1 MPKKK
6 KEIAVI
12 EQNGAKTVKKK
23 KSFVT
28 RVKIIFAVIS
38 VIWVAAVISVPLW
51 VKNTYSQPIKKS
63 IVVSM
68 FFDLQRNIV
77 EQYERLLDGIK
88 DAINLEE
95 PVAFAVDK
103 VRMVGDA
110 VDVVTDTTAKAKD
123 VTADAQQATDKVSET
138 TAKVGKLTGLANMF
152 GINTSGIDNAL
163 DEVNKGVDQVN
174 TGIDKA
180 NETIARVDNTA
191 EMVNEKLDEIETQ
204 LTSVL
209 QIQIDEM
216 IDGVIKSQLDK
227 NTGGLGTT
235 LLTNYGIEHVY
246 PWRPSSWPVATQIYD
261 DLAQSDVDVITVITD
276 TVDDY
281 FDYVA
286 WGLVIAVWVLGLWI
300 WHAMFK
306 KTKSVIAPFVV
317 CPRCGL
323 GTITLSWAAWEIAGA
338 LNDAN
343 ELKRSELEIQKQRLD
358 LARRQYTLDSLQ
370 YIASQKQ
377 R

>member
-6 KEIAVI
+6 KEVAVI
-12 EQNGAKTVKKK
+12 DQGGAKTVKKK
-23 KSFVT
+23 KSFIT
-28 RVKIIFAVIS
+28 RVKIIFAVVS
-38 VIWVAAVISVPLW
+38 VVWIAAVISVPLW
-51 VKNTYSQPIKKS
+51 VKNTYSQSIKKS

-88 DAINLEE
+88 GAINLQE

-123 VTADAQQATDKVSET
+123 VTADASAATEKVSET
-138 TAKVGKLTGLANMF
+138 TEKVGKLAGLANMF
-152 GINTSGIDNAL
+152 GIDTSGVNKAL
-163 DEVNKGVDQVN
+163 DEVNQGVDQVN
-174 TGIDKA
+174 AGIDKA
-180 NETIARVDNTA
+180 NETIAQVDNTA
-191 EMVNEKLDEIETQ
+191 EMVNQKLDEIESQ
-204 LTSVL
+204 LTSAL
-209 QIQIDEM
+209 QIQIDEV

-261 DLAQSDVDVITVITD
+261 DLAQSDVDVITIITD

-281 FDYVA
+281 FNYVA

-306 KTKSVIAPFVV
+306 KTKSVIAPFIV
-317 CPRCGL
+317 CPRCGH
-323 GTITLSWAAWEIAGA
+323 TFA
-338 LNDAN
+338 D
-343 ELKRSELEIQKQRLD
+343 KRT
-358 LARRQYTLDSLQ
+358 AYGFLQ
-370 YIASQKQ
+370 IFQPWKWL
-377 R
+377 

>member
-6 KEIAVI
+6 KEVEVI
-12 EQNGAKTVKKK
+12 DMGGAKTVKKK

-38 VIWVAAVISVPLW
+38 VIWIALVVAVPLW

-77 EQYERLLDGIK
+77 EQYEKLLDGIK

-123 VTADAQQATDKVSET
+123 VTADAQDASDKVSET
-138 TAKVGKLTGLANMF
+138 TEKVGKLAGLVGRF
-152 GINTSGIDNAL
+152 GIDTSGVTNAL
-163 DEVNKGVDQVN
+163 DEVNNGVGQVN
-174 TGIDKA
+174 QGIDKA
-180 NETIARVDNTA
+180 NETIAKVDNTA
-191 EMVNEKLDEIETQ
+191 AMVNEKLDEIENQ
-204 LTSVL
+204 LTGLL
-209 QIQIDEM
+209 QVQIDDM

-227 NTGGLGTT
+227 STGGLGTT

-261 DLAQSDVDVITVITD
+261 DLAQSDVQVITVITD
-276 TVDDY
+276 TVDQY
-281 FDYVA
+281 FNYVA
-286 WGLVIAVWVLGLWI
+286 WGLVIAVWVLGFLI
-300 WHAMFK
+300 WRAIFK
-306 KTKSVIAPFVV
+306 KTKAVIAPFVV
-317 CPRCGL
+317 CPRCGH
-323 GTITLSWAAWEIAGA
+323 TFA
-338 LNDAN
+338 D
-343 ELKRSELEIQKQRLD
+343 
-358 LARRQYTLDSLQ
+358 RRTAYGFLQ
-370 YIASQKQ
+370 AFQPWNWF
-377 R
+377 